1 MLSSPAPGRWKNRAC
16 AVGELPAMKR
26 CVVAYATRDQQWL
39 WTVDLP
45 LAATVE
51 DAINAARSLAA
62 QNPQAASGHAAG
74 AFDVPW
80 ATAPVGIFGQPC
92 QRSDTPREGDRI
104 ELYRPL
110 ASDPRERRR
119 ARVQSQRKAAR
130 TPGRS

>member
-1 MLSSPAPGRWKNRAC
+1 
-16 AVGELPAMKR
+16 VGESPAMKR

-51 DAINAARSLAA
+51 DAINAARLLAA
-62 QNPQAASGHAAG
+62 GEVDHEAARTQNPHGASVHAAG
-74 AFDVPW
+74 SAFDVPW

-92 QRSDTPREGDRI
+92 QRSDTPLDGDRI

-110 ASDPRERRR
+110 ESDPRERRR